1 MQVEAV
7 VLHMAQVLP
16 VSHWVAH
23 QLVEMDTMVL
33 MLPMDQPI
41 VAVAV
46 AVAVKIMH
54 QVLVDPE

>member
-23 QLVEMDTMVL
+23 QSVEMDTMVQL
-33 MLPMDQPI
+33 LQMAQLI
-41 VAVAV
+41 AVAV
-46 AVAVKIMH
+46 AVAVEKLLH
-54 QVLVDPE
+54 QVLVVLV